1 VTITGTNDTPV
12 ALADSG
18 AIREGDTLG
27 RAAGQGV
34 LANDSDVD
42 ASDTLRV
49 GAVAAGSA
57 SLSADGVGRA
67 LTGTYG
73 TLTLATDGSYVYRVD
88 TAAGQ
93 ALRDGEAATEVFS
106 YSVIDG
112 HGGVTS
118 SSLTLALTG
127 TADQPVIS
135 GSNSGA
141 VKVGR
146 NLATSGQLSAR
157 DADAGESG
165 FMAGSLAGLYG
176 SLVIDLAGQWTYT
189 ADPALIPSG
198 FSAPERIVVSTLD
211 GTPVAITISVNG
223 PDAILVAA
231 VSPMALGSVF
241 GASMPTLIGGGGVQ
255 EQQQG
260 GNVSATMDSGPAAAT
275 EAGAGRSAGVP
286 TAGAVPV
293 VIADTPLGALTGS
306 SDSPVAPP
314 AVSLTGL
321 SGSSGAIAAQ
331 PRGVLGS
338 SDEGRGAVLGLG
350 VPPVFQQ
357 PPVVIPQTM
366 GLRVFYTGA
375 VLGAVSPMVQNIRL
389 ANSLI
394 SVPSEIDRQDAST
407 IMAID
412 AGTTQASPLSP
423 DTPMGD
429 TAGTPDS
436 GPTIAPL
443 SAELPA
449 LPPGMFPVTGET
461 TAALLDSQPE
471 LPAAEA
477 AIDSTSSL
485 AVLAGSVAGA
495 LRIQWNLPDPAATRK
510 GRRASSRR
518 AA

>member
-1 VTITGTNDTPV
+1 V
-12 ALADSG
+12 
-18 AIREGDTLG
+18 
-27 RAAGQGV
+27 AAGQGV
-34 LANDSDVD
+34 LANDRDVD
-42 ASDTLRV
+42 ASDNLRV
-49 GAVAAGSA
+49 GAVAVGAA
-57 SLSADGVGRA
+57 SLSAEGVGRA

-73 TLTLATDGSYVYRVD
+73 TLTLAADGSYVYRVD

-231 VSPMALGSVF
+231 VSPMASGSVF